1 MKKSTKEEF
10 ISKANEVHNYKYD
23 YSWVEYNGNKTNVKI
38 ICKEHG
44 EFAQTPNSHL
54 NGKGCP
60 KCCGNAKSTKEEFIS
75 KANDVHNYKYDYS
88 LVEYNGN
95 KTKVKIICK
104 EHGEFAQNPNNHLN
118 GNGCPKCGGTER
130 LTTEEFISKANEVHN
145 YKYDYRWVEYN
156 GARSK
161 VKIICKEHGEFRQ
174 TPDNHLNGK
183 GCPKCNSSKGELI
196 IEKYLIKNNINYE
209 SQKRFKD
216 CKNKRPLPFDFYLT
230 DYNICIEY
238 DGEQHFKSK
247 SIWGGE
253 EELNLIKIKDN
264 IKTEYCED
272 NGIKLIRIPYWEKDN
287 IEEILN
293 RELGF

>member
-1 MKKSTKEEF
+1 MKRLTTE
-10 ISKANEVHNYKYD
+10 
-23 YSWVEYNGNKTNVKI
+23 
-38 ICKEHG
+38 
-44 EFAQTPNSHL
+44 Q
-54 NGKGCP
+54 
-60 KCCGNAKSTKEEFIS
+60 FIS

-88 LVEYNGN
+88 LVEYNGI

-104 EHGEFAQNPNNHLN
+104 EHGEFAQTPDSHLN
-118 GNGCPKCGGTER
+118 GNGCPKCSGNVK
-130 LTTEEFISKANEVHN
+130 LTTEQFISKANEVHN
-145 YKYDYRWVEYN
+145 YKYDYSWVEYKN
-156 GARSK
+156 RSTK
-161 VKIICKEHGEFRQ
+161 VKIICKEHGEFAQ
-174 TPDNHLNGK
+174 TPNSHINGKGCPKCSGNVKLTTEQFISKANDVHNYKYDYSLVEYNGIKTKVKIICKEHGEFAQTPRGHLNGR

-196 IEKYLIKNNINYE
+196 IEKYLKGNNINYE

-216 CKNKRPLPFDFYLT
+216 CKNKKPLPFDFYLT

-264 IKTEYCED
+264 IKTKYCED
-272 NGIKLIRIPYWEKDN
+272 KGIKLIRISYWEKDN

-293 RELGF
+293 SELGF